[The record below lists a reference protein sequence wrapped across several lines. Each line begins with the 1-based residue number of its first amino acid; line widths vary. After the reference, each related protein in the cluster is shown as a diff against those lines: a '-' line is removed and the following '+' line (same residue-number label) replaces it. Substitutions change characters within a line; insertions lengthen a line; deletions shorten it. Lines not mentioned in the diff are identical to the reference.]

1 MMFSSRLFK
10 LEFTRSLKSLI
21 TWSLSIG
28 LTMVFVIVLY
38 PMVIDIYSAI
48 PAEYQAF
55 LDAFGGVPHNVVEY
69 YATEGVMML
78 QLFGGIFAALEGYNA
93 LNRDDKE
100 KTVECIYQLPYSRTA
115 ILTTKLV
122 KVIVNVLV
130 FSIVVYFMS
139 ILSFLVIGE
148 SYDGG
153 DFLLFN
159 VYNTIMFLMLAI
171 LGFVLV
177 VFMKPTQKSMGAI
190 AFPFV
195 FYIISVISSV
205 TNNET
210 LELLKHVTPFTFANP
225 VDILKLGADFEW
237 ISFVVFT
244 GLSILLTVAAYW
256 RFQKRELT
264 V

>member
-10 LEFTRSLKSLI
+10 LEFSRSFKSLL

-28 LTMVFVIVLY
+28 FTMAFVIVLY

-48 PAEYQAF
+48 PAEYQSF

-78 QLFGGIFAALEGYNA
+78 QLFGGIFAALEGYSA

-100 KTVECIYQLPYSRTA
+100 KTVECIYQLPYSRSV
-115 ILTTKLV
+115 ILTTKLL
-122 KVIVNVLV
+122 KVIINVML
-130 FSIVVYFMS
+130 FSIIVYLMS
-139 ILSFLVIGE
+139 LLSFIIIGE
-148 SYDGG
+148 SFDGVK
-153 DFLLFN
+153 FLIFN
-159 VYNTIMFLMLAI
+159 LYNTIMFVVLAI
-171 LGFVLV
+171 LGFALV

-205 TNNET
+205 TNNDT
-210 LELLKHVTPFTFANP
+210 LQLLKHITPFTFANP

-237 ISFVVFT
+237 ISFVVFV
-244 GLSILLTVAAYW
+244 GLSIVLTILAYW
-256 RFQKRELT
+256 RFQKREFT